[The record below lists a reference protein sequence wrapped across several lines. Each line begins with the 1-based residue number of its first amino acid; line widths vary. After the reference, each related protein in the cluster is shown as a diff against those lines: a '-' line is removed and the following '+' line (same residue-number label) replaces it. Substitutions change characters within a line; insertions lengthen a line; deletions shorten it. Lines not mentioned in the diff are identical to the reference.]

1 MKRFAKM
8 TALCLTLT
16 LLAALF
22 CAPAQALGASFQSHN
37 IVSNASVGEGSG
49 KQTTLVDFTT
59 SDLGVFG
66 TLGNIAA
73 PTFAQSGAWGS
84 PVLYTWLDSAEAET
98 GIRGTLPATSQLAN
112 ADTLSIQL
120 LAQYTKSTNYKVTLQ
135 LSGTDKN
142 GAPLTLEASTTA
154 SAANWQTVTFDVSAF
169 VSLADPDAPC
179 TVTVLTSTDAAESE
193 QFVLWVRSL
202 YTSRLEA
209 FPEIVIPVACA
220 AVGFL
225 LGFALFF
232 VIYRATCKQNRR
244 PRREVY

>member
-1 MKRFAKM
+1 MKRFAKI
-8 TALCLTLT
+8 TALCIAFT

-37 IVSNASVGEGSG
+37 IVSSAAVGEGSG

-73 PTFAQSGAWGS
+73 PTFAQSGAWGA
-84 PVLYTWLDSAEAET
+84 PVLYAWLDSAEAET
-98 GIRGTLPATSQLAN
+98 GIRGTLPTASLLSN

-120 LAQYTKSTNYKVTLQ
+120 LAQYTKSANYEVTLQ
-135 LSGTDKN
+135 LTGTDKN
-142 GAPLTLEASTTA
+142 GAPLSLIASTTA

-202 YTSRLEA
+202 YTSRLET

-225 LGFALFF
+225 FGFALFF